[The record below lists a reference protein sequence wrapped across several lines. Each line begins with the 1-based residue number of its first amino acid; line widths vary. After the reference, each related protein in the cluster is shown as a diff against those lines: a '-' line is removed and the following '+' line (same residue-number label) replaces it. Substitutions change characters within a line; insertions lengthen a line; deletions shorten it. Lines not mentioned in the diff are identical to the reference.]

1 MTCRG
6 KVEMMNECHMSYTPA
21 MIALF
26 VMITAGCLAE

>member
-6 KVEMMNECHMSYTPA
+6 IVEMMNECHMYVTTPA

-26 VMITAGCLAE
+26 FVSHCWMFS